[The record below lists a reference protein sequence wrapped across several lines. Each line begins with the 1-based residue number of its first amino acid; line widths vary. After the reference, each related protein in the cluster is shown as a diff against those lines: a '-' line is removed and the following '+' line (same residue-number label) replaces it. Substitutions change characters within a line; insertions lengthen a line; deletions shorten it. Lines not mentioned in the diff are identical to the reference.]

1 MEEQEQRKF
10 KLVSKFS
17 PTGDQPQAIK
27 TLVEGFDSGL
37 KSQVL
42 LGVTGSGKTFTMAN
56 VIAAVNR
63 PALVLAHNK
72 TLAAQLCNEMREFF
86 PENRVEFFVSYYDYY
101 QPEAYIAST
110 DTYIEKDMSIND
122 EIDKLRNSATCS
134 LQERRDTIVVASVSC
149 IYGLGAPEEY
159 YRLSVSLRPGMQIE
173 RDELLRKLVAINY
186 KRNDVDFERTCFR
199 VKGDVVDIFVASS
212 SEYAIRVEFFGD
224 EIDSLSEVE
233 VVSGRTINK
242 LKHAA
247 IFPASHYAVEQK
259 TLQNAILAI
268 KKDMDDRVEYFTQN
282 GKLIEAQRIRERVT
296 YDTEMMQEIGYCSGI
311 ENYSRYFDGRK
322 PGEPPYTL
330 LDYFPRDFIMFVDES
345 HMTIPQVRAM
355 YHGDRAR
362 KDSLVQYGFRLPSA
376 YDNRPLNFDEFNARI
391 GQTVYVSATP
401 APYELSLA
409 NGMVAEQLIRPT
421 GLIDPPVE
429 VRPVKGQIDDLLYEI
444 RQTVQSDGRV
454 LVTTLTK
461 KMAESLTS
469 FMSENG
475 IKVRYLHS
483 DIDTMERI
491 TIINDLRAGEFDVVV
506 GINLLREGLDIP
518 EVKLVA
524 ILDADKEGFL
534 RSETSLIQT
543 IGRAAR
549 NSESRVIMYADVM
562 TGSMKRA
569 IEETDRRRKI
579 QSDYNKIHG
588 ITPKTIIK
596 PIKNTIEITTK
607 ATEKIKAED
616 ISAEVEKLT
625 GLMRVASGQ
634 LDFETAIKMRDRIG
648 ELKKLQTKIA
658 KIRK

>member
-1 MEEQEQRKF
+1 MQQEQKF
-10 KLVSKFS
+10 KLVSKFA
-17 PTGDQPQAIK
+17 PTGDQPSAIAK
-27 TLVEGFDSGL
+27 LVDGFNAGL

-56 VIAAVNR
+56 VIAEINR
-63 PALVLAHNK
+63 PALILAHNK

-110 DTYIEKDMSIND
+110 DTYIEKDMSVND
-122 EIDKLRNSATCS
+122 EIDKLRHSATCS
-134 LQERRDTIVVASVSC
+134 LAERRDTIVVASVSC

-159 YRLSVSLRPGMQIE
+159 YRLSVSLRPGMQME
-173 RDELLRKLVAINY
+173 RDELLRRLVGINY
-186 KRNDVDFERTCFR
+186 KRNDTEFERTCFR
-199 VKGDVVDIFVASS
+199 VKGDVVDIFPASS
-212 SEYAIRVEFFGD
+212 SEFAVRVEFFGD
-224 EIDSLSEVE
+224 EIDAISEFE
-233 VVSGRTINK
+233 AVSGRVVNK
-242 LKHAA
+242 LKHVA
-247 IFPASHYAVEQK
+247 IFPASHYAVEHK
-259 TLQNAILAI
+259 TLQNAVLAI
-268 KKDMDDRVEYFTQN
+268 KKDMDDRVEYFTER

-330 LDYFPRDFIMFVDES
+330 LDYFPRDFILFIDES
-345 HMTIPQVRAM
+345 HMTVPQIRAM
-355 YHGDRAR
+355 YNGDRAR
-362 KDSLVQYGFRLPSA
+362 KKSLVDYGFRLPAA

-401 APYELSLA
+401 APYELKLA
-409 NGMVAEQLIRPT
+409 GGVVAEQLIRPT
-421 GLIDPPVE
+421 GLVDPPVE

-444 RQTVQSDGRV
+444 RATVAASGRV

-461 KMAESLTS
+461 KMAESLTA
-469 FMSENG
+469 FMTENG
-475 IKVRYLHS
+475 VKVRYLHS

-491 TIINDLRAGEFDVVV
+491 AIINALRSGEFDVVV

-549 NSESRVIMYADVM
+549 NAESRVIMYADVM
-562 TGSMKRA
+562 TGSMERA
-569 IEETDRRRKI
+569 IKETDRRRAI
-579 QSDYNKIHG
+579 QTRYNKQHG
-588 ITPKTIIK
+588 ITPRTIVK

-607 ATEKIKAED
+607 ADDAVKAEH
-616 ISAEVEKLT
+616 ITGEIEKLT
-625 GLMRVASGQ
+625 GLMRVASAQ
-634 LDFETAIKMRDRIG
+634 LDFETAIKMRDRISD
-648 ELKKLQTKIA
+648 LKKLQTKLDRM
-658 KIRK
+658 KK

>member
-212 SEYAIRVEFFGD
+212 SEYAVRVEFFGD

-634 LDFETAIKMRDRIG
+634 LDFETAIKMRDRIA